1 MSTPS
6 ENLAEARQSLHAAV
20 AAHEDPGL
28 RRQHAHH
35 AGTLAA
41 DVVFAADSTD
51 EQRRTAA
58 LYLEQAQGWTQV
70 TPTDATSVGNT
81 TTGRRDTDQHVAVPL
96 HDRH

>member
-1 MSTPS
+1 MPTPS

-20 AAHEDPGL
+20 AAHDDAQL

-41 DVVFAADSTD
+41 DVTFACDATD

-58 LYLEQAQGWTQV
+58 MYLEQAQGWTQ
-70 TPTDATSVGNT
+70 AT
-81 TTGRRDTDQHVAVPL
+81 A
-96 HDRH
+96 